1 MTMNTIAAKI
11 KSLLGMPIPE
21 IPEDEPKRNPYPNG
35 PATYKT
41 MTNGQIRR
49 MRARAQRRAQVKGFK
64 EQRRNYISRES
75 ERAVLRAMLQV
86 LGFIPYVDHQKPS
99 PSKER
104 MVRAGKWVHENYGSL
119 DKALERYEHLSGE
132 KVSA

>member
-11 KSLLGMPIPE
+11 KSFLGMPIPE

-41 MTNGQIRR
+41 MTNGQVRR
-49 MRARAQRRAQVKGFK
+49 MQTRARDRAQIKGFK
-64 EQRRNYISRES
+64 QQRRNYISRES
-75 ERAVLRAMLQV
+75 ERAVLRGMLQV
-86 LGFIPYVDHQKPS
+86 LGFVPYRDHQKP
-99 PSKER
+99 EQWR
-104 MVRAGKWVHENYGSL
+104 IDRAIKWAEENHGGIENAV
-119 DKALERYEHLSGE
+119 KRYEHLSGE